1 MKALIRIGL
10 VLIAVLA
17 LGQAHAQERQLGKG
31 YLNLLAYWDF
41 DSATAFKAGKAV
53 DAVSKIEGVLNGEP
67 ALVVGR
73 SDEKLDRAIDFGAEP
88 AGNWVKIDHTTEAG
102 DSWLKPVSDFNQ
114 LTVSF

>member
-17 LGQAHAQERQLGKG
+17 LGQAHAQERQIGKG

-41 DSATAFKAGKAV
+41 DSPTAFKERKAV

-73 SDEKLDRAIDFGAEP
+73 SGEKLDRAIDIGADP
-88 AGNWVKIDHTTEAG
+88 TGNWVKIDTTTEAG
-102 DSWLKPVSDFNQ
+102 ASWLETC
-114 LTVSF
+114 L